1 MLNRSAI
8 LVTALLY
15 ENVPKEDVTRLC
27 ENEMGI
33 TIAHSVMCKLI
44 MEENEENLISRFRR
58 CDGNG

>member
-33 TIAHSVMCKLI
+33 TIVYFSNVQI
-44 MEENEENLISRFRR
+44 N
-58 CDGNG
+58 NGRK